1 MFGFKC
7 IVKDV
12 TELAPL
18 LFVPQILFGGFFIR
32 TSLIP
37 VWLRWA
43 QYVCG
48 MKYGVRYYAVSYC
61 VLRCH
66 CVCTAAGMNLV
77 FMNEFRVSS
86 PSCAVDPKATANCS
100 NLLSSNSVDSSI
112 YYVYILILLAL
123 CVVFRLVA
131 GIVLVRKASAVI

>member
-1 MFGFKC
+1 MLSLC
-7 IVKDV
+7 LCLCVVKDV

-48 MKYGVRYYAVSYC
+48 MKYGALMRYYYGYY
-61 VLRCH
+61 LRDSRLLC
-66 CVCTAAGMNLV
+66 
-77 FMNEFRVSS
+77 R
-86 PSCAVDPKATANCS
+86 AN
-100 NLLSSNSVDSSI
+100 
-112 YYVYILILLAL
+112 YVKQ
-123 CVVFRLVA
+123 FP
-131 GIVLVRKASAVI
+131 